1 MKPLVLDLESNG
13 KDVRWDPDF
22 RGLGLAYASDTEAG
36 YIAYGHLSDNTYTH
50 DQAVEKLL
58 QLTEEYD
65 TFIGHNFLKFDIS
78 AIIKSLGVDLW
89 DRNVYDTMLMVHWL
103 HEGMPVKSLDACGK
117 KFVGEGKVD
126 DPRMKHYTEGSLGWG
141 LIPRYIIEPYAIQDA
156 KLTLKLFKKL
166 WPSFCEEFGSNGF

>member
-1 MKPLVLDLESNG
+1 MKPLVLDIETNG
-13 KDVRWDPDF
+13 RDVRWDPDF
-22 RGLGLAYASDTEAG
+22 RGLGLAFASDTEAG
-36 YIAYGHLSDNTYTH
+36 YIAYGHLSDSTYTM
-50 DQAVEKLL
+50 DEAKAKLV

-65 TFIGHNFLKFDIS
+65 TFIFHNMKFDIP
-78 AIIKSLGVDLW
+78 AIGRSLGVDLW
-89 DRNVYDTMLMVHWL
+89 NRNVYDTMLMTHWL
-103 HEGMPVKSLDACGK
+103 HENMPVKSLDACGK

-166 WPSFCEEFGSNGF
+166 WPDFESEFGGSE